1 MNNGSI
7 WGHGAYL
14 GIDYMSGSRSH
25 LLGWLHL
32 PGDLVFI
39 LLGAVPLVIAA
50 MTGWLGVRRRSA
62 LLP

>member
-14 GIDYMSGSRSH
+14 GIDYMSSSRSH
-25 LLGWLHL
+25 LLGWLRL
-32 PGDLVFI
+32 PGDLVVI
-39 LLGAVPLVIAA
+39 LLGAAPLVIGA